1 MITFLIKVF
10 IKKRLYLLLSC
21 KGYKISKE
29 KEWFILLGEKLKSL
43 RKSRGLTQDDIAA
56 KFDLSRGSI
65 SNWEK
70 GRRKPSIKQLEVLA
84 NFYNVS
90 LDYFADESKT
100 DEVVDLLERAKNL
113 LKDNSIPTSN
123 KEELYQEIM
132 RLYLELKNTSK

>member
-1 MITFLIKVF
+1 M
-10 IKKRLYLLLSC
+10 
-21 KGYKISKE
+21 
-29 KEWFILLGEKLKSL
+29 LGNKLKEL

-56 KFDLSRGSI
+56 KFGLSRGSV

-90 LDYFADESKT
+90 LDFFADETST
-100 DEVVDLLERAKNL
+100 NEVVDVLERAKNL
-113 LKDNSIPTSN
+113 LKDDNVPSSQ

-132 RLYLELKNTSK
+132 RLYLELKTSK

>member
-1 MITFLIKVF
+1 M
-10 IKKRLYLLLSC
+10 
-21 KGYKISKE
+21 
-29 KEWFILLGEKLKSL
+29 LGNKLKEL

-56 KFDLSRGSI
+56 KFGLSRGSV

-90 LDYFADESKT
+90 LDFFADETST
-100 DEVVDLLERAKNL
+100 NEVVDVLERAKNI
-113 LKDNSIPTSN
+113 LKDDNVPTSQ

-132 RLYLELKNTSK
+132 RLYLELKSSK

>member
-1 MITFLIKVF
+1 M
-10 IKKRLYLLLSC
+10 
-21 KGYKISKE
+21 
-29 KEWFILLGEKLKSL
+29 LGNKLKEL

-56 KFDLSRGSI
+56 KFNLSRGSV

-90 LDYFADESKT
+90 LDFFAEETST
-100 DEVVDLLERAKNL
+100 NEVVDVLERAKNL
-113 LKDNSIPTSN
+113 LKDDNVPTSQ

-132 RLYLELKNTSK
+132 RLYLELKSSK